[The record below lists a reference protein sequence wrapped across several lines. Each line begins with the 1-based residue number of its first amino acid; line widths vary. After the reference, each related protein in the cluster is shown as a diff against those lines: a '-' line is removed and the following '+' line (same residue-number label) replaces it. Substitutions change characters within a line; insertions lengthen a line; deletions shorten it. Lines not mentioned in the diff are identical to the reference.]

1 MSLPQPIP
9 DELNY
14 AFSSERTDSCVGR
27 RMLAVDITTEK
38 SAELVLTVN
47 VGDSGLDT
55 RQQIYLI
62 SWFAKDDTIGSC
74 SFTSLQR
81 TGKLQKRDMQQS
93 FKYEQFLYNL
103 YIMNRSLV
111 VLIMYILVH
120 HSYMPPQC
128 IFQEYPRQSRTVD
141 DYMGVYTPTPHP
153 TPHPAPS
160 RTHTLTNI
168 STTALPSKH
177 TSLSFK
183 LPILQYPSLHNNT
196 ASSTNAVSFLISP
209 PP

>member
-1 MSLPQPIP
+1 
-9 DELNY
+9 
-14 AFSSERTDSCVGR
+14 
-27 RMLAVDITTEK
+27 MLAVDITTEK

-93 FKYEQFLYNL
+93 FKYEQFLYKL

-141 DYMGVYTPTPHP
+141 DYMGVYTPHTPLHPTLPPHAHTHSPTFPQLHYPPNTPHF
-153 TPHPAPS
+153 HS
-160 RTHTLTNI
+160 NCQFCNTLHYI
-168 STTALPSKH
+168 IIQLP
-177 TSLSFK
+177 
-183 LPILQYPSLHNNT
+183 LPMQFH
-196 ASSTNAVSFLISP
+196 F
-209 PP
+209 